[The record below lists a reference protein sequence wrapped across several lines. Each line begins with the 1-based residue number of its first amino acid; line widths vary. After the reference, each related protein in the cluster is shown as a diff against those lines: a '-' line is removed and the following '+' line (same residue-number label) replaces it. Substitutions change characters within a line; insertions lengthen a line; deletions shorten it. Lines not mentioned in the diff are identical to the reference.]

1 MPEQPDPTTVIVKLT
16 PSRFHD
22 RAPANGREVTAD
34 DVVETVRFLSKP
46 PASGGQFLQS
56 GKDLKSV
63 TATDLSSVR
72 FEMFGPRAFFYEELQ
87 GGIDLGKPIVPKEM
101 LDEKTLKEAI
111 PVGSGPYEY
120 LRHTQGSS
128 EAMRSFDSYRVN
140 EQPYITERT
149 VVFLPDAAAIE
160 VGFRGNQIDTIRFAG
175 VKQKDAVTRD
185 LGDRIETKTLP
196 SATGMALVANINRAP
211 WNDIRARE
219 ALHRGIDIDR
229 IISTVFFDDAVRT
242 WYFSRARFD
251 RSPLGPDALQP
262 YIAYDPRRAA
272 NLLKAAGVDTSEE
285 YEFVVPVEAPTWVDS
300 ARLIAEDLGKL
311 GLKLRI
317 NPVVRNIYLQ
327 RAGPQPGDFDLTM
340 SLLQDYA
347 NATSNSGTYW
357 NSTSL
362 RDPEIDALVTRIVET
377 VDNQRRAVL
386 SHEFETMLAS
396 KYANFV
402 PILSA
407 VWHYGWYARVKGV
420 GPEFHP
426 SQGLQAG
433 RWIET

>member
-1 MPEQPDPTTVIVKLT
+1 MGGAVYLRTMGERRRYGRRAALRGAGMAGATALLAACGGDNDRNSTGARTPATDVAAASPKMGGVLREATAVQSPHFSPFHPGADMSFVNYWRRVYGYYDYLWTFKDVDIAERLHLMLASSTEQPDPTTVIVKLT

-160 VGFRGNQIDTIRFAG
+160 VGFRGNQIDTIR
-175 VKQKDAVTRD
+175 
-185 LGDRIETKTLP
+185 
-196 SATGMALVANINRAP
+196 
-211 WNDIRARE
+211 
-219 ALHRGIDIDR
+219 
-229 IISTVFFDDAVRT
+229 
-242 WYFSRARFD
+242 
-251 RSPLGPDALQP
+251 
-262 YIAYDPRRAA
+262 
-272 NLLKAAGVDTSEE
+272 
-285 YEFVVPVEAPTWVDS
+285 
-300 ARLIAEDLGKL
+300 
-311 GLKLRI
+311 
-317 NPVVRNIYLQ
+317 
-327 RAGPQPGDFDLTM
+327 
-340 SLLQDYA
+340 
-347 NATSNSGTYW
+347 
-357 NSTSL
+357 
-362 RDPEIDALVTRIVET
+362 
-377 VDNQRRAVL
+377 
-386 SHEFETMLAS
+386 
-396 KYANFV
+396 
-402 PILSA
+402 
-407 VWHYGWYARVKGV
+407 
-420 GPEFHP
+420 
-426 SQGLQAG
+426 
-433 RWIET
+433 